1 MIGTIYKIA
10 NKKNG
15 KIYIGQ
21 TIQDFSKR
29 VRSHK
34 FHLKCGVHHNSLL
47 QRVYDKYGLEIFEF
61 QILEKCDASILD
73 EREKYWINYYNTTD
87 RKFGYNFESGGN
99 VNKKHHQETIEKF
112 IENSRGKNNKL
123 TPNEVKIIKQ
133 LIIDKE
139 SLTEISKKF
148 GVSVDCISKIK
159 SLKNWGYVSPEL
171 NDRMTQADTS
181 RKIKMMTDEEIEE
194 CKNLILKGESV
205 FNLSARYEIPY
216 RRFSNMF
223 KEEMDLV
230 NSKRSKA
237 ESKVLDMF
245 FKNFTIEEILEETK
259 VTYAQYKRITK
270 GQVEKRRLNN
280 ILYVGEEVKK
290 GKTNT
295 ELAKE
300 LNVNRCTISVY
311 RKELLKN
318 KLIP

>member
-1 MIGTIYKIA
+1 MIGTIYKIV
-10 NKKNG
+10 NKTNG

-21 TIQDFSKR
+21 TIQNFSKR

-34 FHLKCGVHHNSLL
+34 SHLKCGVHHNSLL
-47 QRVYDKYGLEIFEF
+47 QRAYDKYGIGIFEF
-61 QILEKCDASILD
+61 QVIEKCDVDLLD
-73 EREKYWINYYNTTD
+73 EREKYWIEYYKTTD

-123 TPNEVKIIKQ
+123 TPNEVKTIKQ

-139 SLTEISKKF
+139 AITEISKKF

-159 SLKNWGYVSPEL
+159 SLKNWSYVAPEL
-171 NDRMTQADTS
+171 NDEMVQTDTS
-181 RKIKMMTDEEIEE
+181 RNIKMMTDEEKKE
-194 CKNLILKGESV
+194 CRKLILEGESV
-205 FNLSARYEIPY
+205 FNLSIHYEIPY
-216 RRFSNMF
+216 KRFCKIFQKEIGFMSNDRL
-223 KEEMDLV
+223 E
-230 NSKRSKA
+230 A
-237 ESKVLDMF
+237 ESKALDMF
-245 FKNFTIEEILEETK
+245 FKNFTIEEILEETNL
-259 VTYAQYKRITK
+259 TYAQYKRITK

-290 GKTNT
+290 GKTNI

-311 RKELLKN
+311 RKEYSK
-318 KLIP
+318 IS